1 MDLGV
6 SGSNAIVLG
15 GSRGIGFYTA
25 KLLLEEGANVAFC
38 ARDKAGVDAAVSSLK
53 EVPGDGRVFGVAAD
67 LTDAEATRGFVRESI
82 DVLGGVDIL
91 IHNASGFGWDNS
103 ESEWQRS
110 FQVDVMAGVR
120 AVDEA
125 LRALKDSSAGSVVF
139 IGSTAS
145 KFHFFGRPPS
155 PYGAVKA
162 AMRTF
167 ANELAQSYGRYGIRV
182 NVVSPGAVWFPGG
195 VWDKRKEADPDF
207 YARVEKGIPLGRL
220 GTAEELAR
228 VIVFAASPAGLWLNA
243 THLSVDGGQV
253 AVVD

>member
-6 SGSNAIVLG
+6 DGLKAVVLG
-15 GSRGIGFYTA
+15 GSRGIGYYTA
-25 KLLLEEGANVAFC
+25 KLLLDEGADVAFC
-38 ARDKAGVDAAVSSLK
+38 ARNEAGVEEAVRTLSEHATGSK
-53 EVPGDGRVFGVAAD
+53 VVGRAAD
-67 LTDAEATRGFVRESI
+67 LSSADSTRAFLREAITA
-82 DVLGGVDIL
+82 LGGVDIL
-91 IHNASGFGWDNS
+91 VHNASGFGRENNEED
-103 ESEWQRS
+103 WQRS
-110 FQVDVMAGVR
+110 FEVDVMAGVR
-120 AVDEA
+120 SVDEA
-125 LRALKDSSAGSVVF
+125 LEDLKASAAPSVIF

-167 ANELAQSYGRYGIRV
+167 ANELAQSYGRFGIRV

-228 VIVFAASPAGLWLNA
+228 VIVFTASPAGLWLNA
-243 THLSVDGGQV
+243 THLAVDGGQV